1 MLRVIDELLWRL
13 RREGLAIPT
22 SSAVD
27 ALAAVRVVGLEN
39 RDVLRAALAA
49 VVTKKPRD
57 AETFARVFDQFFAS
71 TPRRSLAERLA
82 DRGFSELEIA
92 AALDAMA
99 HLEDPTT
106 VRALLDHGADLDRI
120 LSLAGMDRTLATLVG
135 PLQRG
140 FYTHRALERAGAGTT
155 WRSLGAL
162 RSALRDA
169 LGARAD
175 DLVAALASE
184 LEAAEEIVR
193 SRVSARAERPAPA
206 RRGPMLDCPLAL
218 LDAQERAEV
227 RRAVR
232 ELAFKLRGAAR
243 VRKRHARRGRI
254 DPHRTLRR
262 TLHTFGVPMSP
273 AHVRRRRDK
282 PKLVLLC
289 DVSDSVRDVSALM
302 LELVH
307 SAHELFESTRSFVF
321 VSEVGEI
328 TSLFR
333 NATSDTAIRAA
344 HGGGVVP
351 VTGNSAYGRAFRGFV
366 DRYQG
371 AIDRRTTV
379 VVLGDGRTN
388 YLDPGLDALE
398 RIRLRSRRLLWI
410 CPDARERWA
419 EGDSAMLRY
428 AEICTDVHEVR
439 TVRDSR
445 ARRTRP
451 HGASVGTPVT
461 NSLP

>member
-1 MLRVIDELLWRL
+1 MRL
-13 RREGLAIPT
+13 ARAPT
-22 SSAVD
+22 TSW
-27 ALAAVRVVGLEN
+27 
-39 RDVLRAALAA
+39 
-49 VVTKKPRD
+49 
-57 AETFARVFDQFFAS
+57 
-71 TPRRSLAERLA
+71 RRS
-82 DRGFSELEIA
+82 
-92 AALDAMA
+92 
-99 HLEDPTT
+99 
-106 VRALLDHGADLDRI
+106 RASSR
-120 LSLAGMDRTLATLVG
+120 
-135 PLQRG
+135 PP
-140 FYTHRALERAGAGTT
+140 
-155 WRSLGAL
+155 RS
-162 RSALRDA
+162 RPR
-169 LGARAD
+169 
-175 DLVAALASE
+175 
-184 LEAAEEIVR
+184 
-193 SRVSARAERPAPA
+193 RVSARAPSAPPPHA
-206 RRGPMLDCPLAL
+206 EGPCSDRPLAL

-302 LELVH
+302 LELVY

-321 VSEVGEI
+321 VSEVGE
-328 TSLFR
+328 TTALFR
-333 NATSDTAIRAA
+333 NAQPATRPSRAA

-351 VTGNSAYGRAFRGFV
+351 VTGNSNYGRAFRAFV
-366 DRYQG
+366 DRYRG

-398 RIRLRSRRLLWI
+398 RIRSRSRRLVWI

-428 AEICTDVHEVR
+428 AEICAPTSTRCVR
-439 TVRDSR
+439 CANLERAARALT
-445 ARRTRP
+445 ARR
-451 HGASVGTPVT
+451 
-461 NSLP
+461 